1 MFVSQA
7 LQVLFVAIGVGMFF
21 VVFGSLAV
29 SAGVLQAWIGTE
41 GNELLRVGL
50 WGHPIRVTEELL
62 RVSGAIAAFSGLYY
76 AIAMLIDTTYREEF
90 LGEII
95 REMRATFGARA
106 EYLRLRASLGSA
118 EPVLDDARQTDPV
131 A

>member
-1 MFVSQA
+1 
-7 LQVLFVAIGVGMFF
+7 
-21 VVFGSLAV
+21 
-29 SAGVLQAWIGTE
+29 
-41 GNELLRVGL
+41 
-50 WGHPIRVTEELL
+50 
-62 RVSGAIAAFSGLYY
+62 
-76 AIAMLIDTTYREEF
+76 MLIDTTYREEF

-118 EPVLDDARQTDPV
+118 EPVLDEARETDPV